1 MTGIVDAGGGMRGI
15 FSAGIYDRF
24 IEEGINFDVCI
35 GVSAG
40 SANLISYVAGHHDRL
55 RRFYINY
62 ARRKQ
67 YMSFDNLI
75 HSGSYIGLDYI
86 YSTLSNADGEDPL
99 NYDAYIESPTDF
111 ITVVTDGESGKPVYF
126 PKDSIKRDDLTVIKA
141 SCCLPAICKPV
152 VIDGRDSFDGG
163 ISDPIPFQKAFDM
176 GCDKVVVVISKPV
189 DYRKSPQKHM
199 PIIKAAL
206 SKYPNVF
213 DRIAIR
219 HEVYNRQLEQAIK
232 LQEEG
237 KIIILAPQDC
247 HGVNTL
253 TREPDSL
260 EKLYE
265 EGRRCADAHLDEI
278 KSPGERTA

>member
-40 SANLISYVAGHHDRL
+40 SANLISYVAGHHGRL

-99 NYDAYIESPTDF
+99 NYDAYTESPTDF
-111 ITVVTDGESGKPVYF
+111 ITVVTDGESGKPG
-126 PKDSIKRDDLTVIKA
+126 KRRHYH
-141 SCCLPAICKPV
+141 C
-152 VIDGRDSFDGG
+152 RD
-163 ISDPIPFQKAFDM
+163 A
-176 GCDKVVVVISKPV
+176 
-189 DYRKSPQKHM
+189 
-199 PIIKAAL
+199 
-206 SKYPNVF
+206 
-213 DRIAIR
+213 
-219 HEVYNRQLEQAIK
+219 
-232 LQEEG
+232 
-237 KIIILAPQDC
+237 
-247 HGVNTL
+247 
-253 TREPDSL
+253 
-260 EKLYE
+260 
-265 EGRRCADAHLDEI
+265 
-278 KSPGERTA
+278 

>member
-99 NYDAYIESPTDF
+99 NYDAYTESPTDF
-111 ITVVTDGESGKPVYF
+111 ITVVTDGESGNGCFAYTRRARKAN
-126 PKDSIKRDDLTVIKA
+126 DLTVHLSGKFRNCKILKNT
-141 SCCLPAICKPV
+141 LLDFFKPV
-152 VIDGRDSFDGG
+152 MVL
-163 ISDPIPFQKAFDM
+163 
-176 GCDKVVVVISKPV
+176 V
-189 DYRKSPQKHM
+189 
-199 PIIKAAL
+199 
-206 SKYPNVF
+206 KYPACILN
-213 DRIAIR
+213 
-219 HEVYNRQLEQAIK
+219 IK
-232 LQEEG
+232 
-237 KIIILAPQDC
+237 IILAHLGIRHVQQTIDESSQGRCFVRTGRKGCEPVDFFFKSDTNFIGKRAFLQSC
-247 HGVNTL
+247 TKLIGFRFFVL
-253 TREPDSL
+253 TQFFSNC
-260 EKLYE
+260 LYLFAE
-265 EGRRCADAHLDEI
+265 EVFLLILFYLSQLVLAVHLLI
-278 KSPGERTA
+278 LM